1 MPYFRRDDVT
11 READLVEEVARLWGL
26 EKLPATLPSRRGA
39 VGVLTPEQRLR
50 RRAEDALTG
59 LGLSEM
65 VGWSFAAPDLVDRLR
80 IPPDDPRHAVVTV
93 RNPMSE
99 DQSVLRTTL
108 LGSLLEGA
116 RLNRAR
122 GMPDVR
128 LFELGAVYF
137 DRERPGER
145 RPEPLP
151 DERRRLGALLAGTLR
166 PPTWREEDPPAADF
180 FAAKAVLAGL
190 LDTLRVPWRVERG
203 GEPFLHPGRA
213 ARVLVDGQEAGW
225 LGELHPA
232 VARAWD
238 LEGGA
243 AFELDLDALERA
255 GDARAPLPGP
265 DLLPGRAAGPG
276 VVVRARRRGRR
287 RGRRPCA
294 RPAARSCA
302 RPRSSTSIPRRTAC
316 RWRVRLR
323 FRADDRTLTDEEVA
337 QRRAKIDAAV
347 AERLGGEPRG

>member
-39 VGVLTPEQRLR
+39 VGVLVPEQRLR

-80 IPPDDPRHAVVTV
+80 IPPDDPRHAVVAV

-128 LFELGAVYF
+128 LFELGATYF

-151 DERRRLGALLAGTLR
+151 DERRRLGALLTGALR
-166 PPTWREEDPPAADF
+166 PPTWREEHPPQADF
-180 FAAKAVLAGL
+180 FAAKAVLEAL
-190 LDTLRVPWRVERG
+190 LRTLRVDWRVERG
-203 GEPFLHPGRA
+203 GEPFLHPGRT
-213 ARVLVDGQEAGW
+213 ARVLVAGEEAGW

-232 VARAWD
+232 VAREWD
-238 LEGGA
+238 LEAGA
-243 AFELDLDALERA
+243 ELELDLEAIERA
-255 GDARAPLPGP
+255 AVHVPRYEDLTSYPAVLQDRAWWFAPETAAADVIATVREAGGPLLREAEVFDVYP
-265 DLLPGRAAGPG
+265 DEGRVSLA
-276 VVVRARRRGRR
+276 
-287 RGRRPCA
+287 
-294 RPAARSCA
+294 
-302 RPRSSTSIPRRTAC
+302 
-316 RWRVRLR
+316 VRLR